1 MNTPYF
7 KSPALFA
14 GPILP
19 QPVGLFGGGR
29 HSSREC
35 GCDEGP
41 HYHEFCP
48 SCCQPAH
55 ACCCGSRRCRKEAK
69 ELLVEGTAVGRDQ
82 TGKLTGADLAI
93 ATHVISTVRLM
104 NGAAL
109 AGDQGT
115 SQYTEAKAAGTA
127 NPEAAV
133 ITAAAI
139 NTAGVQG
146 AFIGGGCCVHLSIE
160 YMPDNTLAPAAGAV
174 AVIVADSDK
183 TVMMWAKLVAATDGY
198 QIHEDII
205 TTHPGAK
212 LTVVVVNVTAR
223 VRWCETFSC

>member
-1 MNTPYF
+1 MPYF
-7 KSPALFA
+7 QAPGLFA
-14 GPILP
+14 GPIVP
-19 QPVGLFGGGR
+19 QPAGCFPGG
-29 HSSREC
+29 HHPPHEC
-35 GCDEGP
+35 GCEERP

-55 ACCCGSRRCRKEAK
+55 ACCCSPRRCRKEAK
-69 ELLVEGTAVGRDQ
+69 ELLVEGKAVAGDQ
-82 TGKLTGADLAI
+82 AGKLAVADLAV
-93 ATHVISTVRLM
+93 AQHVLGTVRLM

-115 SQYTEAKAAGTA
+115 AANTNARVTGAAKLESASL
-127 NPEAAV
+127 
-133 ITAAAI
+133 TAATI

-160 YMPDNTLAPAAGAV
+160 YMPDNPMAPAVGAV
-174 AVIVADSDK
+174 AVMVADSDK
-183 TVMMWAKLVAATDGY
+183 TVMMWAKVVDATDGY
-198 QIHEDII
+198 QIQEDII

-212 LTVVVVNVTAR
+212 LTAVVVNVTAR

>member
-1 MNTPYF
+1 MNAPYF
-7 KSPALFA
+7 NSPALFA

-19 QPVGLFGGGR
+19 QPAGFFRGGP
-29 HSSREC
+29 HPSREC
-35 GCDEGP
+35 GCDDRP
-41 HYHEFCP
+41 HYHEVCP

-55 ACCCGSRRCRKEAK
+55 ACRCGPRRCRKEAK
-69 ELLVEGTAVGRDQ
+69 ELLVEGTALGRDK
-82 TGKLTGADLAI
+82 TGGLTGADLATAQHVLGTVLLMQS
-93 ATHVISTVRLM
+93 ATQDAP
-104 NGAAL
+104 AA
-109 AGDQGT
+109 D
-115 SQYTEAKAAGTA
+115 
-127 NPEAAV
+127 
-133 ITAAAI
+133 
-139 NTAGVQG
+139 TAGVQG

-212 LTVVVVNVTAR
+212 LTAVVLNVTAR

>member
-1 MNTPYF
+1 MNMPYF
-7 KSPALFA
+7 KSPALF
-14 GPILP
+14 GGSIFP
-19 QPVGLFGGGR
+19 QPAGFFPGGH
-29 HSSREC
+29 HSSHEC
-35 GCDEGP
+35 GCEERP

-55 ACCCGSRRCRKEAK
+55 ACCCSSRRCRKEAK
-69 ELLVEGTAVGRDQ
+69 ELLVEGTAVGRGQ
-82 TGKLTGADLAI
+82 PGKLTGADLAI
-93 ATHVISTVRLM
+93 ATHVIGTVRLM

-115 SQYTEAKAAGTA
+115 SQYTEAKATGTSKLDSA
-127 NPEAAV
+127 TLT
-133 ITAAAI
+133 TAAAA
-139 NTAGVQG
+139 TAGVQG

-183 TVMMWAKLVAATDGY
+183 TVMMWAKLVDATDGY

-212 LTVVVVNVTAR
+212 LTAVVVNVTAR